1 VELFKRTEGGV
12 LFAPSV
18 DRGYDFK
25 GDEARVVVVAK
36 LPWANVKDPVVS
48 SRLHGSNSDQEWYTI
63 QMLRGLVQMTGRGVR
78 SDDDWAVTYILDS
91 GFLDLGGRVR
101 ELLPVWWLEAL
112 STEMRFKD
120 LCDLSWQPRIDLPTN
135 SKT

>member
-1 VELFKRTEGGV
+1 V

-48 SRLHGSNSDQEWYTI
+48 ARLHGSDSDQEWYMI

-78 SDDDWAVTYILDS
+78 SADDWAVTYILDS
-91 GFLDLGGRVR
+91 GFLDLRGRVR
-101 ELLPVWWLEAL
+101 ELLPDWWTEAL
-112 STEMRFKD
+112 NTEMRFKD
-120 LCDLSWQPRIDLPTN
+120 LCDLTWEPRIPLPN
-135 SKT
+135 KSDR